1 MPGSSYNGK
10 VTVWSSDHHEWD
22 YLQWNAMDILTP
34 IDGFDDLP
42 LSRLTLAHMM
52 LFVIHVKLGVFF
64 FESLL

>member
-1 MPGSSYNGK
+1 
-10 VTVWSSDHHEWD
+10 
-22 YLQWNAMDILTP
+22 MDILTP

-64 FESLL
+64 WVATVIGLTDY